1 MKKIKF
7 MMLLIVAIGLGSCS
21 TSTQAVYWVNS
32 SQVESSAGTGKMQ
45 CLQVYKGDNLSKAQW
60 EAFCAPIE
68 GFTFE
73 EGYFK
78 KIEVSE
84 KPQKDVSAGA
94 PNVAYTLVREI
105 EKVKDSRF
113 DLQGEWKL
121 VSMGEMT
128 ITPEAQPTLKL
139 NIREMKVNG
148 SDSCNTFMG
157 SIETLTDKELVFG
170 DLASTLMLCVEKM
183 EVADAFGMAMQ
194 KVRQYQLKGDQ
205 LLLTDKQGGVLL
217 TFAKK

>member
-1 MKKIKF
+1 M
-7 MMLLIVAIGLGSCS
+7 
-21 TSTQAVYWVNS
+21 
-32 SQVESSAGTGKMQ
+32 
-45 CLQVYKGDNLSKAQW
+45 
-60 EAFCAPIE
+60 
-68 GFTFE
+68 
-73 EGYFK
+73 
-78 KIEVSE
+78 
-84 KPQKDVSAGA
+84 
-94 PNVAYTLVREI
+94 REI

-121 VSMGEMT
+121 VNMGEKA

-139 NIREMKVNG
+139 NISEMKVNG

-170 DLASTLMLCVEKM
+170 DLASTLMLCAEKM

-205 LLLTDKQGGVLL
+205 LLLTDEQGGVLL

>member
-7 MMLLIVAIGLGSCS
+7 MMLLSVAIGLGSCS

-32 SQVESSAGTGKMQ
+32 SQAESSAEGSKMQ
-45 CLQVYKGDNLSKAQW
+45 CLQVYKGDNLNKAQW

-84 KPQKDVSAGA
+84 KQLKDVSTGA

-121 VSMGEMT
+121 VSMGEMA

-157 SIETLTDKELVFG
+157 SIETLTDKKLVFG

>member
-7 MMLLIVAIGLGSCS
+7 MMLLSVAIGLGSCS

-32 SQVESSAGTGKMQ
+32 SQVESSAGAGKMQ

-84 KPQKDVSAGA
+84 KPLKDTSAGA
-94 PNVAYTLVREI
+94 PNIAYTLVREI

-121 VSMGEMT
+121 VSMGEMV

-139 NIREMKVNG
+139 NISEMKVNG

-157 SIETLTDKELVFG
+157 SIETLTDKKLVFG
-170 DLASTLMLCVEKM
+170 DLASTLMFCAEKM

>member
-7 MMLLIVAIGLGSCS
+7 MMLLSVAIGLGSCS

-32 SQVESSAGTGKMQ
+32 SQVESSAGGSKKQ

-60 EAFCAPIE
+60 EAFCASIE

-84 KPQKDVSAGA
+84 KPLKDVSAGT
-94 PNVAYTLVREI
+94 PNITYTLVREI

-121 VSMGEMT
+121 VSMGEMV
-128 ITPEAQPTLKL
+128 ITSEAQPTLKL
-139 NIREMKVNG
+139 NISEMKVNG

-157 SIETLTDKELVFG
+157 SIETLTDKELIFG
-170 DLASTLMLCVEKM
+170 DLASTLMLCAEKM

-205 LLLTDKQGGVLL
+205 LLLTDEQGGVLL

>member
-7 MMLLIVAIGLGSCS
+7 MMLLSVAIGLGSCS

-32 SQVESSAGTGKMQ
+32 SQVESSTGAGKMQ

-170 DLASTLMLCVEKM
+170 DLASTLMLCAQKM

>member
-7 MMLLIVAIGLGSCS
+7 MMLLSVAIGLGSCS

-32 SQVESSAGTGKMQ
+32 SQAESSAEGSKMQ
-45 CLQVYKGDNLSKAQW
+45 CLQVYKGDNLNKAQW

-84 KPQKDVSAGA
+84 KQLKDVSAGA

-121 VSMGEMT
+121 VSMGEMA

-157 SIETLTDKELVFG
+157 SIETLTDKKLVFG

>member
-7 MMLLIVAIGLGSCS
+7 MMLLSVAIGLGSCS

-32 SQVESSAGTGKMQ
+32 SQVESSTGAGKMQ
-45 CLQVYKGDNLSKAQW
+45 CLQVYKGDNLNKAQW

-84 KPQKDVSAGA
+84 KPLKDVSAGA
-94 PNVAYTLVREI
+94 PTVAYTLVREI
-105 EKVKDSRF
+105 EKEKDSRF

-121 VSMGEMT
+121 VSLGGMT
-128 ITPEAQPTLKL
+128 VTPEAQPTLKL
-139 NIREMKVNG
+139 NISEMKVNG

-170 DLASTLMLCVEKM
+170 DLASTLMLCAEKM

>member
-7 MMLLIVAIGLGSCS
+7 MMLLSVAIGLGSCS

-32 SQVESSAGTGKMQ
+32 SQVESSTGAGKMQ

-84 KPQKDVSAGA
+84 KPLKDVSAGA

-121 VSMGEMT
+121 VSMGGMT
-128 ITPEAQPTLKL
+128 VTPEAQPTLKL
-139 NIREMKVNG
+139 NISEMKVNG

-170 DLASTLMLCVEKM
+170 DLASTLMLCAEKM

>member
-7 MMLLIVAIGLGSCS
+7 MMLLSVAIGLGSCS

-32 SQVESSAGTGKMQ
+32 SQAESSAEGSKMQ
-45 CLQVYKGDNLSKAQW
+45 CLQVYKGDNLNKAQW

-84 KPQKDVSAGA
+84 KQLKDVSAGA

-121 VSMGEMT
+121 VSMGEMA

-157 SIETLTDKELVFG
+157 SIETLTDKKLVFG
-170 DLASTLMLCVEKM
+170 DLASTLMLCAEKM
-183 EVADAFGMAMQ
+183 EVTDAFGMAMQ

>member
-7 MMLLIVAIGLGSCS
+7 MMLLSVAIGLGSCS

-32 SQVESSAGTGKMQ
+32 SLVESSAGAGKMQ
-45 CLQVYKGDNLSKAQW
+45 CLQVYKGDNLNKAQW

-121 VSMGEMT
+121 VSMGGMT
-128 ITPEAQPTLKL
+128 VTPEAQPTLKL
-139 NIREMKVNG
+139 NISEMKVNG

-170 DLASTLMLCVEKM
+170 DLASTLMLCAEKM

-205 LLLTDKQGGVLL
+205 LLLTDEQGGVLL

>member
-7 MMLLIVAIGLGSCS
+7 MMLLSVAIGLGSCS

-32 SQVESSAGTGKMQ
+32 SQVESSAGGSKKQ

-84 KPQKDVSAGA
+84 KQLKDASTGT
-94 PNVAYTLVREI
+94 PNIAYTLVREI

-121 VSMGEMT
+121 VSMGEMV

-157 SIETLTDKELVFG
+157 SIETLTDKELIFG
-170 DLASTLMLCVEKM
+170 DLASTLMLCAEKM

-205 LLLTDKQGGVLL
+205 LLLTDEQGGVLL

>member
-1 MKKIKF
+1 
-7 MMLLIVAIGLGSCS
+7 
-21 TSTQAVYWVNS
+21 
-32 SQVESSAGTGKMQ
+32 MQ

-60 EAFCAPIE
+60 QAFCAPIE

-84 KPQKDVSAGA
+84 KPLKDASAGA
-94 PNVAYTLVREI
+94 PNIAYTLVREI

-121 VSMGEMT
+121 VSMGEKA

-139 NIREMKVNG
+139 NISEMKVNG

-157 SIETLTDKELVFG
+157 SIKTLTDKELVFG
-170 DLASTLMLCVEKM
+170 DLASTLMLCAEKM

-205 LLLTDKQGGVLL
+205 LLLTDEQGGVLL

>member
-1 MKKIKF
+1 
-7 MMLLIVAIGLGSCS
+7 
-21 TSTQAVYWVNS
+21 
-32 SQVESSAGTGKMQ
+32 MQ
-45 CLQVYKGDNLSKAQW
+45 CLQVYKGDNLNKAQW

-84 KPQKDVSAGA
+84 KPLKDVSAGA
-94 PNVAYTLVREI
+94 PNIAYTLVREI

-121 VSMGEMT
+121 VSMGEMV

-139 NIREMKVNG
+139 NISEMKVNG

-170 DLASTLMLCVEKM
+170 DLASTLMLCAEKM

-217 TFAKK
+217 TFAKKQLFQLLKKKGCAERSAQPFLIISVFN

>member
-1 MKKIKF
+1 
-7 MMLLIVAIGLGSCS
+7 
-21 TSTQAVYWVNS
+21 
-32 SQVESSAGTGKMQ
+32 MQ

-121 VSMGEMT
+121 VSMGGMT
-128 ITPEAQPTLKL
+128 VTPEAQPTLKL

-157 SIETLTDKELVFG
+157 SIKTLTDKELVFG
-170 DLASTLMLCVEKM
+170 DLASTLMLCAEKM

>member
-7 MMLLIVAIGLGSCS
+7 MMLLSVAIGLGSCS

-32 SQVESSAGTGKMQ
+32 SQVESSAGAGKMQ

-84 KPQKDVSAGA
+84 KPLKDVSAGA

-121 VSMGEMT
+121 VSMGGMT
-128 ITPEAQPTLKL
+128 VTPEAQPTLKL
-139 NIREMKVNG
+139 NISEMKVNG

-170 DLASTLMLCVEKM
+170 DLASTLMLCAEKM

>member
-1 MKKIKF
+1 
-7 MMLLIVAIGLGSCS
+7 MLLSVAIGLGSCS

-32 SQVESSAGTGKMQ
+32 SQVESSTGAGKMQ

-84 KPQKDVSAGA
+84 KPLKDVSAGA
-94 PNVAYTLVREI
+94 PTVAYTLVREI
-105 EKVKDSRF
+105 EKEKDSRF

-121 VSMGEMT
+121 VSLGGMT
-128 ITPEAQPTLKL
+128 VTPEAQPTLKL
-139 NIREMKVNG
+139 NISEMKVNG

-170 DLASTLMLCVEKM
+170 DLASTLMLCAEKM